1 MKIPTYACFIV
12 SLYEEKIL
20 EEDLYRYMKHRW
32 LFNEQYQLSRHCLQ
46 FNLSKLLDTAV
57 AIAGDGARYCAKVL
71 KCSEGLHNKAFIL
84 TMDNGVELLAKPP
97 NPNAGPAHYTTASEV
112 ATCHFLR
119 EIFNI
124 PVPRILAWSSDASNP
139 VGAEYI
145 IEEKASG
152 VRLGSLW
159 NHWSRGPK
167 LKIITQIAQIEDVL
181 TSISF
186 PKHGCI
192 YFKEDLLALTGVAP
206 DLSVNSSAAPEIL

>member
-1 MKIPTYACFIV
+1 MA
-12 SLYEEKIL
+12 
-20 EEDLYRYMKHRW
+20 
-32 LFNEQYQLSRHCLQ
+32 

-84 TMDNGVELLAKPP
+84 TMDNGVELLAKLP

-112 ATCHFLR
+112 ATPFL
-119 EIFNI
+119 
-124 PVPRILAWSSDASNP
+124 PRILAWSSDASNP